1 MCTPHIFFLF
11 IHCFDNVLEKKI
23 KQNQGG
29 RGRTT
34 IIHFLLMGFNFIICR
49 FTSHSSLRIIRGD
62 CLNVFPQGKL
72 LNLQIEDNMS
82 FYFRV
87 VTKIKFINTCKVLR
101 IEGSSEKALKLTSV
115 LLLFLWIS
123 CKSEVTYLSTK
134 EIK

>member
-1 MCTPHIFFLF
+1 MYTTHFFFLS
-11 IHCFDNVLEKKI
+11 IVLIMYWKNI

-49 FTSHSSLRIIRGD
+49 FTSHSSLRIIQVD

-87 VTKIKFINTCKVLR
+87 VMKIKFINSCKVLR

-134 EIK
+134 ETK

>member
-1 MCTPHIFFLF
+1 MYTTHFFFLS
-11 IHCFDNVLEKKI
+11 IVLIMYWKKI

-49 FTSHSSLRIIRGD
+49 FTSHSSLRIIQVD

-87 VTKIKFINTCKVLR
+87 VMKIKFINSCKVLR

-134 EIK
+134 ETK